1 MSFHRPFFLF
11 GSFQKFVHELFSR
24 IGVRIFYSLKQFG
37 HANVEVWLCNDSGS
51 IFSMNDSYID
61 VSRLIRS
68 RRFVSYVFGSV
79 ATHIGIIYHNM
90 TLWVICVTHQ
100 PFGSNPKI
108 FRKLIDSLCFRF
120 ITSFQISA
128 QCTFG
133 YPKFTSNINLFL
145 AIQFH

>member
-79 ATHIGIIYHNM
+79 ATLAPVSFISGC
-90 TLWVICVTHQ
+90 CVRT
-100 PFGSNPKI
+100 FMI
-108 FRKLIDSLCFRF
+108 VRC
-120 ITSFQISA
+120 TSELRSASISA
-128 QCTFG
+128 A
-133 YPKFTSNINLFL
+133 
-145 AIQFH
+145 AILITALSSMTRKSC